1 MSPHADTGNRPG
13 GGPGHMRMIRAVIG
27 LAVLASG
34 AFAIAHGVPGT
45 ETPRLPYTSYAA
57 DERLTLSGKLVRPE
71 VEALRDAALERE
83 RERVR
88 LSQTY
93 QPHPAIWK
101 IGDRDTTVY
110 LFGTVHSLPP
120 GFRWRNPALEGVI
133 VRADT
138 LLLESIESPDDKV
151 TFLEGMGSDTVS
163 NMPPLLDR
171 VSHRYRGK
179 LAALQAMLPPDAVKS
194 MDTMPT
200 WIAAMGVG
208 FIRDLMVGDMPSQG
222 ADDWLEQHFRATGRP
237 VEAIEDS
244 KAVVTNINAVPE
256 SDQRLMLEA
265 ALASPDRTRVQMDG
279 PAHAWAQGDVGPN
292 SPLIITPESLDPSS
306 KMADPLLTQRN
317 NAWVD
322 ALLGKIFK
330 RPGVVL
336 FAAGAGHFVGPGSVI
351 DLLQRRGV
359 RVERVQ

>member
-1 MSPHADTGNRPG
+1 
-13 GGPGHMRMIRAVIG
+13 
-27 LAVLASG
+27 
-34 AFAIAHGVPGT
+34 
-45 ETPRLPYTSYAA
+45 
-57 DERLTLSGKLVRPE
+57 
-71 VEALRDAALERE
+71 
-83 RERVR
+83 
-88 LSQTY
+88 
-93 QPHPAIWK
+93 
-101 IGDRDTTVY
+101 
-110 LFGTVHSLPP
+110 
-120 GFRWRNPALEGVI
+120 
-133 VRADT
+133 
-138 LLLESIESPDDKV
+138 
-151 TFLEGMGSDTVS
+151 
-163 NMPPLLDR
+163 
-171 VSHRYRGK
+171 
-179 LAALQAMLPPDAVKS
+179 MLPPDAVKS